1 VKRASLING
10 VVLMV
15 LLGLSWHQWTSEP
28 EVDRGHKVELFAGDL
43 ADISVVR
50 WAGVKSE
57 ATLTRKS
64 DAKGDYTWIESV
76 RWSKKPRAKA
86 SGEEDAPVAE
96 PERVAKR
103 SVFKA
108 SDKADQ
114 LFEDLSPMLA
124 LRRLEVSDP
133 DKLEELGLTS
143 PKATLEIVRGGQTQ
157 ALDIGGESY
166 GSRHI
171 YVQRRSDGAVYLVE
185 RELLASLKSARS
197 RLADRRLI
205 GLARKDLVRALIT
218 ADGESLDATQQ
229 HADDKDRAVWVLSSD
244 PESAPEQLTS
254 WMTQALKL
262 IGMRYADPAD
272 SPADLQSR
280 LTVQFFGAK
289 GESEILE
296 VLQVG
301 KSGDWYARSEH
312 TRGLVK
318 LTRSSAKSLADDVQS
333 VIESAD

>member
-1 VKRASLING
+1 LING
-10 VVLMV
+10 LILVVLI
-15 LLGLSWHQWTSEP
+15 GLSWHQWTSEP
-28 EVDRGHKVELFAGDL
+28 EVDRGQKVELFAGNF

-50 WAGVKSE
+50 WVSEKSE

-64 DAKGDYTWIESV
+64 DANGDYTWIESV
-76 RWSKKPRAKA
+76 RWTKKRMPKSSAED
-86 SGEEDAPVAE
+86 GEPVAE

-108 SDKADQ
+108 SDKADK
-114 LFEDLSPMLA
+114 LFKDLSPMLA

-133 DKLEELGLTS
+133 DKLEELGLAS

-157 ALDIGGESY
+157 ALDVGGESY

-171 YVQRRSDGAVYLVE
+171 FVQRRSDGAVYLVE

-197 RLADRRLI
+197 RLADRRLV
-205 GLARKDLVRALIT
+205 GLARKDVVRALIT
-218 ADGESLDATQQ
+218 AEGQSLDITQH
-229 HADDKDRAVWVLSSD
+229 HADDKDHAVWVLSSD
-244 PESAPEQLTS
+244 PEMAPEQLTT

-262 IGMRYADPAD
+262 IGMRYVDPAD
-272 SPADLQSR
+272 PPADLQSR

-289 GESEILE
+289 GASETLQL
-296 VLQVG
+296 LQVG

-318 LTRSSAKSLADDVQS
+318 VIRSSAKSLADDVQS

>member
-1 VKRASLING
+1 MKRASLING
-10 VVLMV
+10 LVLMV

-28 EVDRGHKVELFAGDL
+28 EVERGQKVELFAGSL
-43 ADISVVR
+43 SDISVVR
-50 WAGVKSE
+50 WVSEKSE

-64 DAKGDYTWIESV
+64 DANGDYTWIESV
-76 RWSKKPRAKA
+76 RWTKKPMAK
-86 SGEEDAPVAE
+86 STEQDGAPVAE

-108 SDKADQ
+108 SDKVDQ
-114 LFEDLSPMLA
+114 LYKDLSPMLA
-124 LRRLEVSDP
+124 LRRPEVSDP
-133 DKLEELGLTS
+133 DKLEELGLIS

-205 GLARKDLVRALIT
+205 GMARKDLVRALIT

-229 HADDKDRAVWVLSSD
+229 HADDKNRAVWVLSSD
-244 PESAPEQLTS
+244 PESAPEQLTT

-262 IGMRYADPAD
+262 IGMRYADPGD
-272 SPADLQSR
+272 PPADLQSR
-280 LTVQFFGAK
+280 LTVQLIDAK
-289 GESEILE
+289 GASETLE
-296 VLQVG
+296 LLQVG

-318 LTRSSAKSLADDVQS
+318 VTRSSAKGLADDVQS
-333 VIESAD
+333 VIASAD